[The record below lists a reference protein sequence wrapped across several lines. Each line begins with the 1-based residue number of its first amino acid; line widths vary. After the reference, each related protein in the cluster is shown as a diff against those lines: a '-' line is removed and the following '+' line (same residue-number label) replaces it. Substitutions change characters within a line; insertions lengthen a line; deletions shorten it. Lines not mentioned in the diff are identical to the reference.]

1 METAVVA
8 KSATKSMP
16 DTTQM
21 PVEPP
26 VEQPPLSMP
35 ETVIDDT
42 AMDSGAKMTMPES
55 SSDTGSMAT
64 SPTPVPS
71 PPTQTA
77 MIEKPPAPARRNNNV
92 SSDGWLQQLNPQ
104 DYVVQL
110 VASAD
115 QRGLDRFLAANQN
128 SISSPFSTA
137 RTLSKGREW
146 HVVLMGPF
154 SNRSQANAAI
164 NQLPSRLRQNNP
176 WVRQVSSV
184 LSAAR

>member
-1 METAVVA
+1 
-8 KSATKSMP
+8 
-16 DTTQM
+16 
-21 PVEPP
+21 
-26 VEQPPLSMP
+26 
-35 ETVIDDT
+35 
-42 AMDSGAKMTMPES
+42 
-55 SSDTGSMAT
+55 
-64 SPTPVPS
+64 
-71 PPTQTA
+71 
-77 MIEKPPAPARRNNNV
+77 
-92 SSDGWLQQLNPQ
+92 
-104 DYVVQL
+104 VVQL